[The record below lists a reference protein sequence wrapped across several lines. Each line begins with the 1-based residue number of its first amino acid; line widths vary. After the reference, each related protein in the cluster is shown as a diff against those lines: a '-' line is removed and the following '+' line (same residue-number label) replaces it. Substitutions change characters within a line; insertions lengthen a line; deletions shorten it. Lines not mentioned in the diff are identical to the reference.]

1 MAKSVNRRVLTKRAL
16 PEKVPDW
23 GVLVIESHHAP
34 DFVMEWRTHAF
45 VKLVYALTGS
55 GDIEIRKNTHGF
67 QARDV
72 IVVPPG
78 QRNRIIDTPGTP
90 AALYVFCLSTKLLQ
104 FDASTLSRLQPGPLR
119 RDRQFA
125 NQVERRLRRLLYIQD
140 ANRDDTPLKMVSGAM
155 QLLEV
160 VLAQPVVSAECDS
173 ADAGVD
179 PDRGEVLA
187 YVEYLNTHFFEART
201 IDEAARRVGI
211 ERRRFTQLFRELT
224 GLTWLKYVRRLG
236 INHAEHLLQTTS
248 LPVTSVA
255 FECGFEDLSTF
266 YRHFKSANGISPVE
280 WRSQN
285 KAN

>member
-1 MAKSVNRRVLTKRAL
+1 MAGAAFDKVLTKRAVD
-16 PEKVPDW
+16 EKVPDC
-23 GVLVIESHHAP
+23 GVFVIESHHAP
-34 DFVMEWRTHAF
+34 GFVMEWRTHSF

-55 GDIEIRKNTHGF
+55 GDVEIRKEKYGF
-67 QARDV
+67 QPRDV

-78 QRNRIIDTPGTP
+78 HRNRIIDTPGTP
-90 AALYVFCLSTKLLQ
+90 TSLYVFCLSTELLQ
-104 FDASTLSRLQPGPLR
+104 FDAATLSRLRPGSLR

-140 ANRDDTPLKMVSGAM
+140 AEHDQTPLKMVSGAM

-160 VLAQPVVSAECDS
+160 VLAQPIVSADF
-173 ADAGVD
+173 DATGSDAD

-211 ERRRFTQLFRELT
+211 ERRRFTQLFREIT
-224 GLTWLKYVRRLG
+224 GLTWLRYVRQLG
-236 INHAEHLLQTTS
+236 INHAKHLLLTTS

-266 YRHFKSANGISPVE
+266 YRHFKSANGESPVE
-280 WRSQN
+280 WRTKN
-285 KAN
+285 RTG